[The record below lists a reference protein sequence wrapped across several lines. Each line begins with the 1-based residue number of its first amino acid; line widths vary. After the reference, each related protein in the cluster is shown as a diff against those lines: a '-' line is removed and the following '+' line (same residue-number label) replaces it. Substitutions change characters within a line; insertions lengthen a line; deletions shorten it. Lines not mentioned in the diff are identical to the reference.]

1 MLWRIDKPDVPHHN
15 VVGHIILKGFQASVA
30 FMHDCVLKIQ
40 ILGALLQIR
49 EGCRAVIYADNAAF
63 WVALRHFHCPVT

>member
-49 EGCRAVIYADNAAF
+49 EGCWAVI
-63 WVALRHFHCPVT
+63 